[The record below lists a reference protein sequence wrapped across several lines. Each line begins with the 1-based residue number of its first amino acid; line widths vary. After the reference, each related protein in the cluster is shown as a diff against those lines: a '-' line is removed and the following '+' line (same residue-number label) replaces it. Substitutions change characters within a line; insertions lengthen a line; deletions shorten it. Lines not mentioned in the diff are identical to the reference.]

1 MLAVAL
7 AFAMGTTLAGPTLL
21 GAPGSGEIICEHED
35 VPVRI
40 ARTMYVLR
48 QVTRCYHP
56 SSRIEELQSS
66 CDLLITAYG
75 EEEGR
80 RRCQDLLAEADADR

>member
-7 AFAMGTTLAGPTLL
+7 AFTIGTTLGGLTSLGGPS
-21 GAPGSGEIICEHED
+21 SGEIVCEHED

-56 SSRIEELQSS
+56 STRIDELQKS

>member
-1 MLAVAL
+1 MLTVAL
-7 AFAMGTTLAGPTLL
+7 AFAMGTTLGGPTSL
-21 GAPGSGEIICEHED
+21 GGPGSGEIICEQED

-48 QVTRCYHP
+48 QVTHCYHP
-56 SSRIEELQSS
+56 TTQIDELQRS

-80 RRCQDLLAEADADR
+80 RRCQDLLAAADDDR

>member
-7 AFAMGTTLAGPTLL
+7 AFVMGTTLG
-21 GAPGSGEIICEHED
+21 GRGSGEIVCEHED

-56 SSRIEELQSS
+56 SSRIDELQSS

-80 RRCQDLLAEADADR
+80 RRCQDLLAESTTDRPR

>member
-7 AFAMGTTLAGPTLL
+7 AFAIGTTLGGPTSL
-21 GAPGSGEIICEHED
+21 GGSGEIVCEHED

-56 SSRIEELQSS
+56 SSQVDELQKS

>member
-1 MLAVAL
+1 MLGVAL
-7 AFAMGTTLAGPTLL
+7 AFAMATIGS
-21 GAPGSGEIICEHED
+21 PGSGEIVCEHES

-40 ARTMYVLR
+40 HPTVWVLR
-48 QVTRCYHP
+48 QVSRCYHP
-56 SSRIEELQSS
+56 ATRIDELQKS

-80 RRCQDLLAEADADR
+80 RRCQDLLAETDTDR

>member
-7 AFAMGTTLAGPTLL
+7 AFAMGTTLGGPTPL
-21 GAPGSGEIICEHED
+21 GGRSSGEIVCEHEE

-48 QVTRCYHP
+48 QVTRCYP
-56 SSRIEELQSS
+56 PATRIDELQKS
-66 CDLLITAYG
+66 CDLLITACG

-80 RRCQDLLAEADADR
+80 RRCQDLLADADR